1 MAKLLTTAGETKE
14 VQPASS
20 KRGFTLKELYSLIG
34 CDLVEVVG
42 PNKKGEIM
50 ICDEEGKINGSER
63 NQLATDWYWENYGP
77 WDIIMGNAV
86 ICKNSEFK

>member
-14 VQPASS
+14 VQPASA

-42 PNKKGEIM
+42 PNKNGEIM

-77 WDIIMGNAV
+77 WDIMGNAV

>member
-14 VQPASS
+14 VQPANA

-50 ICDEEGKINGSER
+50 ICDEEGKLNGSNV
-63 NQLATDWYWENYGP
+63 NQKATDWYWKSFGP
-77 WDIIMGNAV
+77 YDVIVGNAV

>member
-14 VQPASS
+14 VQPASV

-50 ICDEEGKINGSER
+50 ICD
-63 NQLATDWYWENYGP
+63 
-77 WDIIMGNAV
+77 
-86 ICKNSEFK
+86 

>member
-14 VQPASS
+14 VQPSNA

-42 PNKKGEIM
+42 PNKNGEIM
-50 ICDEEGKINGSER
+50 ICDEEGKINGSEC
-63 NQLATDWYWENYGP
+63 NQLATDWYWENHGP
-77 WDIIMGNAV
+77 WDIIKGNAV